1 MRGVMSKMPER
12 KALAIK
18 SLLAAGWAE
27 LLRDGFVAGGTRGS
41 FLLTYRCGASLNCG
55 GHAGPPIYSKSGQS
69 ITQV

>member
-27 LLRDGFVAGGTRGS
+27 LLRNSFTAGGTRGS

-55 GHAGPPIYSKSGQS
+55 GHAGPLSTAKVGR
-69 ITQV
+69 V